1 MRDDFYEQF
10 GLKKF
15 ATIEE
20 VEVVY
25 RKLVLIH
32 HPDRGGDE
40 FKMKIINRIHHVL
53 TKEKNK
59 YDRELKSRLHPGI
72 RISNGWGFTVV
83 VRSAWATSNNNTTT
97 GSTGAGWGY
106 NG

>member
-15 ATIEE
+15 ASKEE

-25 RKLVLIH
+25 RKLVLKH

-40 FKMKIINRIHHVL
+40 SKMKIINRIHHVL
-53 TKEKNK
+53 TKEKDN
-59 YDRELKSRLHPGI
+59 YDRELKRRLQPAIQVG
-72 RISNGWGFTVV
+72 NGFGFTII
-83 VRSAWATSNNNTTT
+83 VRSAWASSSIYNNNTT
-97 GSTGAGWGY
+97 GSTGAGGW
-106 NG
+106 